1 MTTNPVS
8 RILCYNPLFS
18 LKTMFKFN
26 KFYTKWWIFYALWLV
41 VANGLLEY
49 KHMDDVSRLILFKM
63 ARSFET
69 AYEIILD

>member
-1 MTTNPVS
+1 MTTNPVR

-18 LKTMFKFN
+18 LKTTF
-26 KFYTKWWIFYALWLV
+26 KFYTKWWIFYAMWLV
-41 VANGLLEY
+41 VANDLLEY
-49 KHMDDVSRLILFKM
+49 RHMDDVSQLTLFKM

>member
-1 MTTNPVS
+1 
-8 RILCYNPLFS
+8 
-18 LKTMFKFN
+18 MFKFN